1 MHMLCSV
8 ISSSWLLILKVIFTW
23 WVVGPPSRGRPSTAV
38 VSFGFFFLSSGMA
51 CWSTY
56 VRSMKLVD
64 APQSIIAVVFLSLLS
79 IPIKQISI
87 IVLSSRSPS
96 AEIRNPFS
104 VVSFSSLRWPPLLP
118 IPEGCLFPI
127 PGVLRLHPCRP
138 QLFGNWS
145 YSLSALVAW
154 GNFSIHVH
162 CRHR

>member
-1 MHMLCSV
+1 M
-8 ISSSWLLILKVIFTW
+8 FAW
-23 WVVGPPSRGRPSTAV
+23 WVVGPPSRGHPSTAV

-64 APQSIIAVVFLSLLS
+64 APQLIIAVVFLSLLS
-79 IPIKQISI
+79 VPIKQISI

-104 VVSFSSLRWPPLLP
+104 LVSFFSLRWPPLLP

-127 PGVLRLHPCRP
+127 RGVRLRPYRP
-138 QLFGNWS
+138 RLLGSWS
-145 YSLSALVAW
+145 YFLSALVFL

-162 CRHR
+162 CRRR

>member
-1 MHMLCSV
+1 M
-8 ISSSWLLILKVIFTW
+8 FAW

-38 VSFGFFFLSSGMA
+38 VSFGFFFLSSGIA

-79 IPIKQISI
+79 VPIKQISI

-96 AEIRNPFS
+96 AEIRNPLS
-104 VVSFSSLRWPPLLP
+104 VVSFFSPRWPPLLP

-127 PGVLRLHPCRP
+127 RGVLRLRP
-138 QLFGNWS
+138 YRPPLLGSWLYF
-145 YSLSALVAW
+145 LSAPVFS